1 MQNIGSFFF
10 LSFFFFFTE
19 NDNFSYLS
27 TQNFFPRSNHHS
39 TEFVQHLY
47 IFALNRQCQKLFLE
61 KNVKNMVL

>member
-10 LSFFFFFTE
+10 LSFFFFTE